1 MRKKNFWKECCLLL
15 IGLILGCLYQ
25 THLGS
30 LPIKEINVVE
40 KDTIV
45 VHDTVYA
52 KTIVPPLN
60 RTNVLAELKKQNV
73 PHANIVLAQSLL
85 ETGGYKSNLCRTH
98 NNIFGLKKGNK
109 YRRYSNYTE
118 CIRDYKKR
126 ISSKYKGGSYYTFL
140 NNLGYAEDKAYTQKL
155 KDMV

>member
-1 MRKKNFWKECCLLL
+1 MRKNYWKDCCLLL
-15 IGLILGCLYQ
+15 IGLIFGCFFQ
-25 THLGS
+25 RHLES
-30 LPIKEINVVE
+30 LPIKVTTEIQR
-40 KDTIV
+40 DTIV
-45 VHDTVYA
+45 KHDTIYA
-52 KTIVPPLN
+52 KTIIPPLN

-118 CIRDYKKR
+118 CIRDYKKH

-140 NNLGYAEDKAYTQKL
+140 NNLGYAEDEAYTQKL